1 MTQFLPTF
9 PAFIARR
16 FSRTSNDDEPP
27 SIHTSHEPSYG
38 TSATYSDEGTL
49 PISSTLEEGEEE
61 VLNRSLEHVHIVP
74 EAARSCNRPTSIED
88 FPPSTEPHAR
98 DIATNAISDALAE
111 RRPRARFFLRG
122 TRQRFRNNTDDDA
135 SSSTSQAVSV
145 GLRSPASSIS
155 SSIQSAHE
163 GFVGHILPED
173 DGMASMRARIVE
185 IQNGTISNEEKARQM
200 LAVMTERYSA
210 SQATALLLR
219 SPKANPPPTS
229 AGPELQGSADPNS
242 IVERT
247 KLTTSPLGSPLSTEA
262 GRNPF
267 NLTWEDRQPTYYRR
281 TLQPSDDQGA
291 IRWIIE
297 NGAGA
302 EESDENHMPYGCLH
316 YKRNIKLQ
324 CSTCSRWYTCRFCH
338 DAVEDHKLVR
348 RETKNMLCMFCNCV
362 QKASG
367 VCIEC
372 DQSAAWYYCD
382 VCKLWDDNPNRSIYH
397 CDDCGICR
405 VGEGLGKDFHHC
417 QVGHRSLLFL
427 GSQLNMNKTC
437 GVCLE
442 IKIAESHRCI
452 ERSTDCDCPI
462 CGDYMFTSPEKVV
475 FMKCGHSIHEQCYHE
490 HIRRSYRCPICSRS
504 VLNMEA
510 HFQHTKRLIEA
521 QPMPPHLQDTKALVS
536 CNDCSAKT
544 TVPYHWLGNACDV

>member
-1 MTQFLPTF
+1 MRCIQFLLLQPCCSRTSNGYYYFIPMKSQMTQFLPTF

-27 SIHTSHEPSYG
+27 STQTPCASSRDPP
-38 TSATYSDEGTL
+38 ATYSDEGALTVS
-49 PISSTLEEGEEE
+49 PTLEEEEE
-61 VLNRSLEHVHIVP
+61 EGLNRSIEQVHIVP
-74 EAARSCNRPTSIED
+74 EAARSCNRPTSIEE
-88 FPPSTEPHAR
+88 FSPNTESRAR

-122 TRQRFRNNTDDDA
+122 TRQGFRNTDDDA
-135 SSSTSQAVSV
+135 SSSTSQAISV
-145 GLRSPASSIS
+145 GLRSSTSSVS

-173 DGMASMRARIVE
+173 DGMSSMRARIVE
-185 IQNGTISNEEKARQM
+185 IQNGSISNEEKARQM
-200 LAVMTERYSA
+200 LAVMTESYSA
-210 SQATALLLR
+210 SQATTRLHR
-219 SPKANPPPTS
+219 PSKANPASSITS
-229 AGPELQGSADPNS
+229 PEIQSSTDSNHTIESTNL
-242 IVERT
+242 V
-247 KLTTSPLGSPLSTEA
+247 LSPLGSPLSTDSE
-262 GRNPF
+262 RNPF
-267 NLTWEDRQPTYYRR
+267 NLSTEDRQPTYYRR
-281 TLQPSDDQGA
+281 TLQPADDHGA
-291 IRWIIE
+291 IRWIVE
-297 NGAGA
+297 NGAGT

-417 QVGHRSLLFL
+417 QVGH
-427 GSQLNMNKTC
+427 
-437 GVCLE
+437 
-442 IKIAESHRCI
+442 KILYMSRQPTKYGQDLRC
-452 ERSTDCDCPI
+452 
-462 CGDYMFTSPEKVV
+462 
-475 FMKCGHSIHEQCYHE
+475 
-490 HIRRSYRCPICSRS
+490 
-504 VLNMEA
+504 
-510 HFQHTKRLIEA
+510 
-521 QPMPPHLQDTKALVS
+521 MP
-536 CNDCSAKT
+536 
-544 TVPYHWLGNACDV
+544 